1 MTKLPTPN
9 GEYVLLSKFNYIV
22 DVSINVGDDC
32 LDTVW
37 TAFDSLGNPIF
48 ERDSSIPQ
56 SMIDEIS
63 REINSGR
70 YKEINDES
78 PRIGW
83 TDAESLCDLAKKV
96 EKERQRLAGF
106 VSLVGMHQAQ
116 YQHRCRRLG
125 NIRAELLE
133 LAETY
138 DTP

>member
-1 MTKLPTPN
+1 MVKMLPIPN
-9 GEYVLLSKFNYIV
+9 GQYVLLPKFNYIV
-22 DVSINVGDDC
+22 DVSINDGDDC

-37 TAFDSLGNPIF
+37 TVFDSVGNPIF
-48 ERDSSIPQ
+48 KLDSIIPQ
-56 SMIDEIS
+56 SMIGEIA

-70 YKEINDES
+70 YKGMDDES
-78 PRIGW
+78 PRIHW
-83 TDAESLCDLAKKV
+83 TDAESLRDLAKEV

-106 VSLVGMHQAQ
+106 VSLVGLHQAQ

-138 DTP
+138 ES